1 MTTLCEA
8 MKVIREMEDFTRK
21 IIEEKCSGCTEFK
34 IDDNP
39 ECFCED
45 VLAMI
50 DDHDKQPGYD
60 NAVANTWDKKRA
72 AYLRY
77 NGVN

>member
-1 MTTLCEA
+1 MTTLGEA

-21 IIEEKCSGCTEFK
+21 IIDEKCSGCPEFK
-34 IDDNP
+34 TDSNP

-45 VLAMI
+45 VLKMI

-60 NAVANTWDKKRA
+60 NCVANCWDKKRA

-77 NGVN
+77 HGMN